1 MKLMRPA
8 AMLCALA
15 LTVGGVTALAAVQG
29 SQEDPLLTLSYLQSV
44 LRPQLEQE
52 VDAAVA
58 ANEKALTEKLD
69 AAIAGYEKQVDE
81 ALAASSGAAFQTKNL
96 SRGEELKPGAGRE
109 LLVVSGSLTA
119 LDKLTDTT
127 AGKSVGAGE
136 SLEAGHLYV
145 TVSDKSGCMA
155 TTSASVMSR

>member
-15 LTVGGVTALAAVQG
+15 LTVGGVTALAAAQG

-52 VDAAVA
+52 VDDAVA
-58 ANEKALTEKLD
+58 ENEKALQEKLD

-81 ALAASSGAAFQTKNL
+81 ALAAGNAAAFQTKSL
-96 SRGEELKPGAGRE
+96 GRGEELKPGAGRE
-109 LLVVSGSLTA
+109 LLVVSGTLTA

-127 AGKSVGAGE
+127 AGKSVAAGE
-136 SLEAGHLYV
+136 SLEVGHLYV
-145 TVSDKSGCMA
+145 TVSDKSGCRA
-155 TTSASVMSR
+155 TASASVMTR